1 VPTSTATGCPDTL
14 FHQHTTVPALAS
26 LLLRQLC
33 QEWVD
38 LNASPDANAAV
49 SRWGHGQPALAGMHS
64 PGAVV
69 DLIDDSPQPVTD
81 RILRA
86 LLQLLH
92 GGDQLAGRV
101 LLQAMLPCL
110 TNMARRCRPPRDVS
124 GPDEQ
129 LQRAVTE
136 FWSVIARPRPL
147 PRRGIAGRLQ
157 LDTLKRFTRHRRSH
171 DAWEEHTT
179 YQDESEY
186 QLELPAGQDADPAA
200 PPDLHLVLDNPGRA
214 TGYDPDRGLYELV
227 VNARATGVLTA
238 EEAQFLVDVYLV
250 PDGEQNLAGVA
261 RRRGLSPA
269 AVRQRCSRIRARL
282 VAAVVDDLADSGV
295 PGQRAAG

>member
-1 VPTSTATGCPDTL
+1 VPTSTATGYPNTL

-33 QEWVD
+33 REWVD
-38 LNASPDANAAV
+38 LNASPGASAAV
-49 SRWGHGQPALAGMHS
+49 SRWGHAEPVLAGLDS

-69 DLIDDSPQPVTD
+69 DLIDGSPQTIAD

-86 LLQLLH
+86 LLRLLH
-92 GGDQLAGRV
+92 DGDQLAGRV

-129 LQRAVTE
+129 LQRVVTE
-136 FWSVIARPRPL
+136 FWSVIARTRPL

-171 DAWEEHTT
+171 DAWEDHTT
-179 YQDESEY
+179 YQDEY

-200 PPDLHLVLDNPGRA
+200 RPHPQLVADKAGEA
-214 TGYDPDRGLYELV
+214 TGYDPDCGLYELV
-227 VNARATGVLTA
+227 VNARATGVLSV

-250 PDGEQNLAGVA
+250 PDSEQNLAGAA
-261 RRRGLSPA
+261 RRLGLTPA
-269 AVRQRCSRIRARL
+269 AVRQRCSRIRGRL
-282 VAAVVDDLADSGV
+282 VAAVVDDLTARGV
-295 PGQRAAG
+295 RDQRATG